1 MPLNRLVALLTP
13 VFALAA
19 GACATWLAEN
29 FPGVDI
35 PQDTLQAIFIAGA
48 TAVLAPA
55 LHWLHGWQKWETRE
69 ETARLAAEASDDA
82 HAAVSEAPV
91 VDDDDDGWDFDL
103 DDAGLDDE
111 EADVEHEIA
120 LEAGEEPESAQPAG
134 VA

>member
-19 GACATWLAEN
+19 GACAAWLAEN

-35 PQDTLQAIFIAGA
+35 PPDTLQAIFIAGA

-69 ETARLAAEASDDA
+69 ETVQLAALVSDDA
-82 HAAVSEAPV
+82 HAIVGEDVPDDE
-91 VDDDDDGWDFDL
+91 DDDLLDFGL

-111 EADVEHEIA
+111 EDEAELA
-120 LEAGEEPESAQPAG
+120 LAFETGEQPENHQPAG